1 MGSLVEFAHIQ
12 AQFFERGNEIAK
24 KMVATLTEAGLE
36 PKPRNY
42 GLMKNSSFTD
52 SLGKRSS
59 VSSIGKIN
67 PPADVKQIT
76 GPAAMANS
84 PHDDRREDE
93 QKPKANT
100 EKRDSKVI
108 CRVRALYAFRAEN
121 DGDLEF
127 PKGEIISVT
136 EEIDENWWSG
146 EIQEDDGTIKKG
158 IFPVNY
164 VEKLTNIPSD
174 NASSG
179 IDMPAGLSAAG
190 LSQEA
195 MSQMKSVMPA
205 GSVSDIT
212 AAITS
217 VKLKSSAD
225 RKSSKPQTQAPA
237 ATAQAAVCA
246 CSTCGCDDFHPN
258 AFKKGQCNMCFHA
271 H

>member
-1 MGSLVEFAHIQ
+1 
-12 AQFFERGNEIAK
+12 
-24 KMVATLTEAGLE
+24 MVTILTEAGLE

-52 SLGKRSS
+52 SVGKRSS
-59 VSSIGKIN
+59 ISSGSIGKIN
-67 PPADVKQIT
+67 PPAEVKQIT
-76 GPAAMANS
+76 GPTPMANS
-84 PHDDRREDE
+84 SHEEE
-93 QKPKANT
+93 QKPSPKS
-100 EKRDSKVI
+100 DSKVLR
-108 CRVRALYAFRAEN
+108 RVRALYAFKAEN
-121 DGDLEF
+121 SGDLEF

-146 EIQEDDGTIKKG
+146 EIQEDDGSIRKG

-164 VEKLTNIPSD
+164 VEKLTNVPSD
-174 NASSG
+174 NAKGTSSD
-179 IDMPAGLSAAG
+179 IEMPAGLTAAG

-217 VKLKSSAD
+217 VKLKSSGE
-225 RKSSKPQTQAPA
+225 RKSSKTQQAASAAAP
-237 ATAQAAVCA
+237 AAVCA

>member
-1 MGSLVEFAHIQ
+1 MA
-12 AQFFERGNEIAK
+12 
-24 KMVATLTEAGLE
+24 LTEAGLE

-59 VSSIGKIN
+59 TSSIGKLN
-67 PPADVKQIT
+67 PPAEIKQIT
-76 GPAAMANS
+76 GPAPIANAS
-84 PHDDRREDE
+84 HEDD
-93 QKPKANT
+93 KPSKAAAPKT
-100 EKRDSKVI
+100 EKPTNKI
-108 CRVRALYAFRAEN
+108 LCRVRSLYAFKAEN
-121 DGDLEF
+121 DGDLDF
-127 PKGEIISVT
+127 AKGEIISVT

-146 EIQEDDGTIKKG
+146 EIQEDDGRIRKG

-164 VEKLTNIPSD
+164 VEKVSNVPTEKAEDIPS
-174 NASSG
+174 G
-179 IDMPAGLSAAG
+179 IEMPAGLSAAG

-195 MSQMKSVMPA
+195 MSQMKSVLPA

-217 VKLKSSAD
+217 VKLKSSGD
-225 RKSSKPQTQAPA
+225 RKTVKHQSEAPA
-237 ATAQAAVCA
+237 KPAQTTVGA

-258 AFKKGQCNMCFHA
+258 AFKKAQCNMCFHA